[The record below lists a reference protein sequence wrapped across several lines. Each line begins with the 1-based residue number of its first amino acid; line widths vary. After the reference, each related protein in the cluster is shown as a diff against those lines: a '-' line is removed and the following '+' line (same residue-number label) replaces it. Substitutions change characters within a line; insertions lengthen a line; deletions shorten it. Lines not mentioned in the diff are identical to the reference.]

1 MSKESI
7 CYCETDKSR
16 EQLTNELTKARR
28 RLAEMSGELQRFK
41 SMEFLQGQYAASKRQ
56 YALQCGINR
65 IFEMVMTRAGDDVFK
80 AACLAVAEE
89 VTGSSLSLICEVD
102 ADGRL
107 CHMAI
112 SNHAREACAML
123 DRRIPIPLH
132 ADFHM
137 QSIFGRV
144 INDGV
149 SLLSNEPMLHP
160 DSIGLPQ
167 GHPPLTSVLIVPI
180 KREGKTTGMVGVAN
194 RGGGYG
200 PEEQEN
206 LETLVPVIKEAM
218 ARRCAEAAL
227 RKSEERYRD
236 LVQSANSV
244 IMRWRNDG
252 IITFFNDYAQSLFG
266 YRADEI
272 VGKHVSLLL
281 PRRESTGADLTGLVN
296 TILKHPKRFT
306 NTINENVCRDGRR
319 LWINWTNKATLDETG
334 NVREILAIGNDITS
348 LKETR
353 AALRKTSEFPDEN
366 PNPVLRI
373 AVDGEV
379 LYGNPPARKWL
390 ATFNWH
396 NGKPLPQAVRES
408 VENARRQNHA
418 VTSEI
423 INPAG
428 RTFGFSAIQP
438 PGKEYIYLYGMDLT
452 DRKQTEIALRKSEE
466 RLKESLAEKEVLLKE
481 IHHRVKNN
489 MQVISSL
496 IDLQA
501 DELEDDNFA
510 MRSILQDVT
519 HRVRSMAMV
528 HEKLYQSTDLA
539 RVDFADYAESLLGYL
554 WRAHGSAVVGIQLKQ
569 DLEPVLLPVN
579 MAVPC
584 GLILNE
590 LFSNS
595 LKHAFC
601 DQEGGEVAVSLHEDL
616 LGRVNLSIKDNGI
629 GLPKGFDWKQA
640 NSLGLRL
647 VQMLAGQLHAAV
659 EVSSGTGTQFA
670 ILFERPKI

>member
-7 CYCETDKSR
+7 YFCETDKSR
-16 EQLTNELTKARR
+16 EQLISELGEARR
-28 RLAEMSGELQRFK
+28 RLAETGRELRHLK
-41 SMEFLQGQYAASKRQ
+41 SMESLQGEYAASKRQ
-56 YALQCGINR
+56 YVLQCGINR
-65 IFEMVMTRAGDDVFK
+65 IFEMVVTSAGEAAFK
-80 AACLAVAEE
+80 AACLKVAED
-89 VTGSSLSLICEVD
+89 VTESSLSLICEVD
-102 ADGRL
+102 AEGRL
-107 CHMAI
+107 HHVAM
-112 SNHAREACAML
+112 STSAREACAL
-123 DRRIPIPLH
+123 IEEQASVSDCTK
-132 ADFHM
+132 FHTLG
-137 QSIFGRV
+137 IYKRV
-144 INDGV
+144 IKNGV
-149 SLLSNEPMLHP
+149 SLLSNEPTLHP
-160 DSIGLPQ
+160 DSFRLPE
-167 GHPPLTSVLIVPI
+167 GHPPLTAFLIVPI
-180 KREGKTTGMVGVAN
+180 KQEGMTVGMVVVAN
-194 RGGGYG
+194 RDGGYG
-200 PEEQEN
+200 SEEQEN

-218 ARRCAEAAL
+218 ARRRAEAAL
-227 RKSEERYRD
+227 RESEERYRD

-252 IITFFNDYAQSLFG
+252 MITFFNDYAQALFG
-266 YRADEI
+266 YNTNEI
-272 VGKHVSLLL
+272 VGKHVNLLF
-281 PRRESTGADLTGLVN
+281 PRRESTGTELSGMVQ
-296 TILKHPKRFT
+296 TIVKHPKRYT

-319 LWINWTNKATLDETG
+319 LWISWTNKAVLDKKG
-334 NVREILAIGNDITS
+334 DVCEILSIGNDITS
-348 LKETR
+348 LKETE
-353 AALRKTSEFPDEN
+353 AALRKNSEFPDEN

-379 LYGNPPARKWL
+379 LYGNLPARQWL
-390 ATFNWH
+390 ATFNWQS
-396 NGKPLPQAVRES
+396 GKLLPQAVRES
-408 VENARRQNHA
+408 VDNARRQNHA
-418 VTSEI
+418 ITSEI

-438 PGKEYIYLYGMDLT
+438 PNKEYIYLYGMDLT
-452 DRKQTEIALRKSEE
+452 DRKETEDALRKSEE
-466 RLKESLAEKEVLLKE
+466 RLKESLTEKEVLLKE

-496 IDLQA
+496 VDLQA
-501 DELEDDNFA
+501 DELEDDNSA

-554 WRAHGSAVVGIQLKQ
+554 WRAHGPAVTGLLLKL

-595 LKHAFC
+595 LKHAFGNQ
-601 DQEGGEVAVSLHEDL
+601 DSGEVTVSFHENTD
-616 LGRVNLSIKDNGI
+616 GRVNLSVKDNGI

-659 EVSSGTGTQFA
+659 EVSSGAGTQFA
-670 ILFERPKI
+670 ILFKRPKI